1 MHQQQDSLYWALLY
15 SLVCLRKYEIL
26 YYSEEQGEAW
36 LQSPALKSNVIVRL
50 KRYDVDWSS
59 WVRKDLEHMEQ
70 TRAQCFRGKKK
81 VYNIYIS
88 RFEPLDDWQAAITGE
103 NSHVFVR
110 TVFFTEQNEK
120 RQTDFMKMSL
130 KMNDE
135 EAAIV
140 CSLKVKPAEVL
151 RSHLSGFL
159 ELKKK
164 QQHILNYARPFIT
177 KLFVAIQMVLFG
189 VLEYAGGST
198 NTATLIAF
206 GAKYNPLI
214 VQGEWWRFFTAMFL
228 HIGLLHLLMNT
239 AALYYIGSQV
249 ERILGNIRFLF
260 VYLFAGFCGSLLSF
274 VSSDGVAAGASGAI
288 FGCFGALLY
297 IAASYTKVFSK
308 TMMQSVFTL
317 IGVNLL
323 FGFAV
328 PGIDNAGHIGGLIGG
343 FLATVMVHVP
353 EKKGS
358 LFRKAAAMLIA
369 LLFVSVLLFYGL
381 HMKGNG
387 VL

>member
-15 SLVCLRKYEIL
+15 SLVCLHEYEIL
-26 YYSEEQGEAW
+26 HNSEEQGEAW
-36 LQSPALKSNVIVRL
+36 LHSPTLKSNVVVRL

-59 WVRKDLEHMEQ
+59 WVRADLKHMER
-70 TRAQCFRGKKK
+70 TRAQRFQGKKK
-81 VYNIYIS
+81 VYNIYVS
-88 RFEPLDDWQAAITGE
+88 RFEPLDDWQAAITAE
-103 NSHVFVR
+103 NSHVSVR
-110 TVFFTEQNEK
+110 TVFFTEHNEK
-120 RQTDFMKMSL
+120 RQTDFMRMSL

-135 EAAIV
+135 EAAII
-140 CSLKVKPAEVL
+140 CSLKEKPAEVL
-151 RSHLSGFL
+151 RFHLDGFL
-159 ELKKK
+159 ELKNK
-164 QQHILNYARPFIT
+164 QQHILNYARPSIT
-177 KLFVAIQMVLFG
+177 KLFAAIQIVLFG

-214 VQGEWWRFFTAMFL
+214 LQGEWWRFFTPMFL

-239 AALYYIGSQV
+239 VALYYIGSQV
-249 ERILGNIRFLF
+249 ERILGNMRFLF

-274 VSSDGVAAGASGAI
+274 VSSDSIAAGASGAI

-297 IAASYTKVFSK
+297 IAASYAKVFSK
-308 TMMQSVFTL
+308 TMIQSVLTL

-353 EKKGS
+353 GKKGS
-358 LFRKAAAMLIA
+358 FLQKAAAMLIA

-381 HMKGNG
+381 RIQGNG